1 MEFSPFCYLSMNRPD
16 RVSRQVVSKSF
27 AKGIYLYQPPL
38 QFTPIYEIVSGL
50 VKIGTYSSDGKEVC
64 FDILGPGDFFGN
76 LRYLEGQFFEFS
88 KSLTKIELRVY
99 EHDFFRKLIVN
110 EPAVSEWFNH
120 QVVKRWF
127 RAEDRLF
134 AIRDQDAKGKI
145 QKVLKG
151 FESIRP
157 EDYHRYITYQDLA
170 DLTGLTRQ
178 TVSKVMKKIEEV
190 GLGNLKC

>member
-1 MEFSPFCYLSMNRPD
+1 
-16 RVSRQVVSKSF
+16 VISKSF
-27 AKGIYLYQPPL
+27 ARGIYLYQPPVK
-38 QFTPIYEIVSGL
+38 FTPIYEIVSGL

-88 KSLTKIELRVY
+88 KSLTNVELRIY
-99 EHDFFRKLIVN
+99 EHDFFRTLIVH

-120 QVVKRWF
+120 QVVKRWC

-134 AIRDQDAKGKI
+134 AIRDQDARGKI
-145 QKVLKG
+145 QKVLTG
-151 FESIRP
+151 FQSIRP

-190 GLGNLKC
+190 ELEN

>member
-1 MEFSPFCYLSMNRPD
+1 MEFSPFCYLSINRPD

-27 AKGIYLYQPPL
+27 ARGIYLYQPPL
-38 QFTPIYEIVSGL
+38 KFTPIYEIVSGL

-88 KSLTKIELRVY
+88 KSLAKIELRVY

>member
-1 MEFSPFCYLSMNRPD
+1 MEFSPFCYLSINRPD